1 MEQGWEPKKHT
12 DKGNVVVDETTLSAI
27 DMDEAKVLAEYLM
40 LQKRSAQV
48 KSWLEAI
55 NPKTGRVH
63 GRVLTLQTITG
74 RMAHAS
80 PNMAQVPAVY
90 SPIR

>member
-1 MEQGWEPKKHT
+1 
-12 DKGNVVVDETTLSAI
+12 
-27 DMDEAKVLAEYLM
+27 MDEAKVLAEYLM
-40 LQKRSAQV
+40 LQKRAAQV

-55 NPKTGRVH
+55 KPKTGRVH

-90 SPIR
+90 SPYGAECRGC